1 MRRRGFTLVEGLVV
15 VAIIIVLALILFPVF
30 NRSGG
35 SGHRPSCLSHLRQSG
50 LGIVQY
56 SQDYDEKLPLVRVH
70 KVSSSAAWPYPTPY
84 GWADAVQG
92 YIKNTQ
98 IYQCPSEET
107 STNPGTD
114 GVQPGFTDYWFNTN
128 LSGVN
133 LKKVIHPATTLL
145 LGDGNDGADLTDG
158 RYNRNSLP
166 LSWLQNSGS
175 PARRHLD
182 TANYAFADGHVK
194 SYKPEHIKN
203 TRAKASDLSFALR

>member
-1 MRRRGFTLVEGLVV
+1 MKRRGFTLVEALVV
-15 VAIIIVLALILFPVF
+15 MVIIVVLALLLFPVF
-30 NRSGG
+30 TGRHHPSPRST
-35 SGHRPSCLSHLRQSG
+35 CLSHLKQIG
-50 LGIVQY
+50 LGIMQY

-70 KVSSSAAWPYPTPY
+70 KVSSSAAWPYPMPY

-133 LKKVIHPATTLL
+133 WEKIMEPVTTIW

-175 PARRHLD
+175 PARRHVD
-182 TANYAFADGHVK
+182 GANYAFADGHVK
-194 SYKPEHIKN
+194 WYKPEHIKN
-203 TRAKASDLSFALR
+203 TRAKASDLSFAVR